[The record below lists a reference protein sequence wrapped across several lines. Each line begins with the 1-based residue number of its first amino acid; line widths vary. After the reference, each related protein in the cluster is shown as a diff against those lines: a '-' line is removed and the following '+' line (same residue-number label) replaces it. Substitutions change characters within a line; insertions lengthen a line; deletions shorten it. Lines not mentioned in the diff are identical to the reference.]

1 MKEIVVIFILK
12 ISKSAVYR
20 SIFVLKGI
28 RTALVH
34 ISVRFD
40 RIEIL
45 KLYSVL
51 TKDLTVV
58 KFDIGLSAELWLL
71 DILELVEDG
80 ELVDIFDGKLGGVNL
95 LTMEHAEM
103 LECCDNE

>member
-1 MKEIVVIFILK
+1 MKEIVVIVVLK

-28 RTALVH
+28 WTALVH

-40 RIEIL
+40 RIKIL

-80 ELVDIFDGKLGGVNL
+80 ELVDIFDGKLGSVNL

-103 LECCDNE
+103 LECCDYE